1 MNCGLNN
8 NGDIQFADHN
18 NRLKY
23 PSNTT
28 TRAKITLL
36 PVFGRDLEFWGK
48 GVTGQG

>member
-1 MNCGLNN
+1 MVAFNLPNRKTY
-8 NGDIQFADHN
+8 

-28 TRAKITLL
+28 TRAKITQL
-36 PVFGRDLEFWGK
+36 PVFGRHLEFWGK